1 MGHIQRKRPRRGSLQ
16 YWHRQRAK
24 KETPRV
30 RNWAKSKE
38 VKVLGFAGY
47 KAGMTHV
54 HFVDNKPKSPTKGE
68 ELQVPVTILEAPSI
82 KIFGF
87 RLLSKTTPDSPSNVL
102 FDVLSDSLDVELK
115 RKLTLPK
122 KRKEQEMLKK
132 AEELLDK
139 SKDIRVL
146 AYTQPKFTSIGKKKP
161 EILELGV
168 GGNDVKAKFEYAK
181 SILGK
186 ELGAKDIFKEG
197 EFVDIHS
204 VTKGKGFQ
212 GPIKRFGVRLE
223 SHKSNKG
230 RRKVGTLGNWSAK
243 TWRVAHAGQMGY
255 HARTD
260 YNKQILKI
268 STIQEQNVNPDGG
281 FVKYG
286 LVKDNYIL
294 ISGSVPGPKKRLI
307 RLVKAIRSK
316 KKYPEQAPALS
327 NISTRSQQ

>member
-16 YWHRQRAK
+16 FWHRKRAI

-87 RLLSKTTPDSPSNVL
+87 RLLSKSTPDAPSHVL

-115 RKLTLPK
+115 RRLTLPK

-132 AEELLDK
+132 AESFLEK
-139 SKDIRVL
+139 AKDVRIL
-146 AYTQPKFTSIGKKKP
+146 AYTQPKLTSIGKKKP
-161 EILELGV
+161 EILELAV
-168 GGNDVKAKFEYAK
+168 GGTDVKEKFKYAK

-204 VTKGKGFQ
+204 VTKGKGLQ
-212 GPIKRFGVRLE
+212 GPIKRFGAKLE

-230 RRKVGTLGNWSAK
+230 S
-243 TWRVAHAGQMGY
+243 
-255 HARTD
+255 
-260 YNKQILKI
+260 
-268 STIQEQNVNPDGG
+268 SIQ
-281 FVKYG
+281 
-286 LVKDNYIL
+286 
-294 ISGSVPGPKKRLI
+294 
-307 RLVKAIRSK
+307 
-316 KKYPEQAPALS
+316 
-327 NISTRSQQ
+327 